1 MMTHHR
7 WLYLIALLLPVAVFA
22 GQRQDFA
29 LDGLRLVGCRID
41 AGRVVLDRAFD
52 QADAPAIAMEAEQ
65 AVDLIANPAQGQA
78 DEACSGGRCVV
89 RVDRALFP
97 VRVTRPGRYVRW
109 VRGYFPQGG
118 GWVHSE
124 SLDFGAPQ
132 WYTDCD
138 GSTAGK
144 WVWVK
149 GPVYDLAAGVHLL
162 WLHNWHGGALLDKIA
177 LMPEGIAPSDMGPAS
192 TPLAPAK
199 EGWAA
204 TRVVAIPGL
213 TALTAADWPGEANGG
228 QVTRRI
234 SLDGGRTWEPLAPRA
249 GLNEPVAQVALRAD
263 LQAANGR
270 GPALSAPTLSYETS
284 PQALVTLENDRVR
297 ATFLKAT
304 GALVGLYDKGAKAD
318 CLNAPGLEAP
328 FALRHLPTGAAK
340 PETIPADQVKLTG
353 LKVEKTGLF
362 ATYLVASDIRVRLQ
376 VGLKGDELTFGLD
389 VDNASK
395 LDLVE
400 VACPFLPGVRMGER
414 SADDLL
420 MTPSWQGGVE
430 TSDPVRIGEG
440 GVRYPTGGA
449 MCWFDLYEKQPAHGI
464 YLSGHDTS
472 LMGCYLSATPD
483 READT
488 LTFSLT
494 KYAHVKPG
502 KRFTT
507 APAVIGVHQGD
518 WHTAA
523 DAYRTWAQTW
533 MRKPNPPE
541 WVREADGWYG
551 LVTSADSSKIPFRRM
566 PEYLKRAR
574 ELGTNYIQVWGQMT
588 GGNNCDSLP
597 YPNPVLGGLDE
608 FKASVREV
616 RRWGG
621 HITFYVSSQFW
632 KVDYGNE
639 PMIGSTPRSLLPAG
653 VPTWD
658 WTEWI
663 NYAIRGYDGGFS
675 GDTPL
680 SPEEK
685 ARYVTNWRR
694 TILCPMTDAWA
705 NRHLKYWCVDQYGG
719 QYGASG
725 IYLDETCA
733 AAERYCFAANHGHEH
748 HGVWGAGLTKSM
760 RDMVESGRKRD
771 PDWMFAMEGCG
782 DAVGQ
787 FADVNLISP
796 ASARKPGQW
805 GVTRRFA
812 PECFHY
818 TFPDY
823 ILYDGVA
830 NGTYGKSQEDCF
842 LDVHLHGNRYDSFS
856 VAAADYLK
864 LRQRTK
870 QLLYRARFMDSVGV
884 ETADEPVR
892 AKLNVLDDIR
902 LINLANPEHKPAAQV
917 TVAVEKPAGYS
928 AYYFDLEGK
937 EGPLPVQVQGN
948 RVTFTA
954 PTSRASTVVL
964 ARRCEPLVRVP
975 TASITAG
982 DAGYLEVF
990 VTNVTAQRIQGK
1002 LRLEQPLAG
1011 NNPQTNLNL
1020 PPQATIAVRL
1030 PLTATAAAER
1040 RCYAGHVILEAAGTK
1055 VRRPVELLVVSPF
1068 GLSATLKPQ
1077 GVRVT
1082 VINQSQAT
1090 QEGVLTLKGVPWPA
1104 GVKETL
1110 KLGPAQTAQ
1119 VLLPLENAPLDT
1131 LSLDAEIQVS
1141 GQADQQRLAV
1151 RPVVINGGFERAG
1164 AGGRPADWS
1173 YQGPER
1179 VSMETKSPAEGQQCL
1194 KLEGQKGVFVEADQT
1209 IAVEPGGTYE
1219 ATCRMHRTAGEGARI
1234 GPAVVLFLKAGG
1246 ERYVY
1251 MQKTTK
1257 APDDQWNEYRG
1268 TFTVKDDV
1276 ARVLLYLYNVN
1287 STATAW
1293 YDDVR
1298 VRPVSGE

>member
-1 MMTHHR
+1 MMPHHR
-7 WLYLIALLLPVAVFA
+7 WLCLFLLLLPIVACAV
-22 GQRQDFA
+22 QRQDFA
-29 LDGLRLVGCRID
+29 LDSLRLVGCRVE
-41 AGRVVLDRAFD
+41 AGKVVLDRSFD
-52 QADAPAIAMEAEQ
+52 QADGAAIVMEAEQ

-78 DEACSGGRCVV
+78 DQACSGGRCVL

-97 VRVTRPGRYVRW
+97 VRVTQPGRYVRW
-109 VRGYFPQGG
+109 VRGFFPQGG

-124 SLDFGAPQ
+124 SLDFGEPQ

-149 GPVYDLAAGVHLL
+149 GPTYELTAGVHLL

-177 LMPEGIAPSDMGPAS
+177 LMPEGMDPSDLGPAS

-204 TRVVAIPGL
+204 TRVVPVSGL
-213 TALTAADWPGEANGG
+213 TALTAATWPGEANDG
-228 QVTRRI
+228 QVTRRV
-234 SLDGGRTWEPLAPRA
+234 SLDGGRTWEALAPKA
-249 GLNEPVAQVALRAD
+249 GLNKPVAQVVLRAD
-263 LQAANGR
+263 LQAASGR
-270 GPALSAPTLSYETS
+270 GPALSAPALAYETS
-284 PQALVTLENDRVR
+284 PQALVALENDRVR

-304 GALVGLYDKGAKAD
+304 GALVGLYDKGAKIE
-318 CLNAPGLEAP
+318 CLKAPGLDAP
-328 FALRHLPTGAAK
+328 FALRHLSAGAAK
-340 PETIPADQVKLTG
+340 PETIGGEQVKLTG
-353 LKVEKTGLF
+353 LTAGKASLSAAYV
-362 ATYLVASDIRVRLQ
+362 VADGIRVRLQ
-376 VGLKGDELTFGLD
+376 VGLNGDELTFGLD
-389 VDNASK
+389 VDNGSK

-414 SADDLL
+414 SADDYL
-420 MTPSWQGGVE
+420 MTPNWQGGVE
-430 TSDPVRIGEG
+430 TSDPVRTGESG
-440 GVRYPTGGA
+440 MRYPTGGA
-449 MCWFDLYEKQPAHGI
+449 MCWFDLYEKQPAHGV

-494 KYAHVKPG
+494 KYAHVRPG

-523 DAYRTWAQTW
+523 DAYRTWAQSW

-541 WVREADGWYG
+541 WVSEADGWYG
-551 LVTSADSSKIPFRRM
+551 LVTSADSSRVPFSRM
-566 PEYLKRAR
+566 PDYLKRAR

-588 GGNNCDSLP
+588 GGSNCDSLP
-597 YPNPVLGGLDE
+597 YPNPVLGTLDE
-608 FKASVREV
+608 FKAAVREV

-639 PMIGSTPRSLLPAG
+639 PMIGSTPRSMLPPG

-658 WTEWI
+658 WNEWI
-663 NYAIRGYDGGFS
+663 NYAVRGYDGEFS

-685 ARYVTNWRR
+685 ARYITNWRR

-733 AAERYCFAANHGHEH
+733 AGERYCFAANHGHEH
-748 HGVWGAGLTKSM
+748 HGVWGAGLAKSM
-760 RDMVESGRKRD
+760 RDMVECGRKHD

-796 ASARKPGQW
+796 ASARKPGLW

-823 ILYDGVA
+823 ILYNGVA
-830 NGTYGKSQEDCF
+830 NGMYSKSQEDCF
-842 LDVHLHGNRYDSFS
+842 LDVHLLGNRYDSFS
-856 VAAADYLK
+856 TGAAEYVR

-870 QLLYRARFMDSVGV
+870 QLLYRARFMDDVGL
-884 ETADEPVR
+884 ETSDEAVR
-892 AKLNVLDDIR
+892 AKLNVLGDVR
-902 LINLANPEHKPAAQV
+902 LVNIANPDHKADVRVSVAAKTDGMV
-917 TVAVEKPAGYS
+917 G
-928 AYYFDLEGK
+928 YYFDLEGK
-937 EGPLPVQVQGN
+937 EGPLPVQSQGSGI
-948 RVTFTA
+948 TFTA
-954 PTSRASTVVL
+954 PTSHASTVVL

-975 TASITAG
+975 TATIAAGDRGDLEVLVTNITA
-982 DAGYLEVF
+982 
-990 VTNVTAQRIQGK
+990 QPMQGT

-1011 NNPQTNLNL
+1011 NNPRANLNL
-1020 PPQATIAVRL
+1020 PPQATVSVRL
-1030 PLTATAAAER
+1030 PISATVSAER
-1040 RCYAGHVILEAAGTK
+1040 RCYSGHVVLQADGTK

-1068 GLSATLKPQ
+1068 SLGAALKPQ
-1077 GVRVT
+1077 GLCVT
-1082 VINQSQAT
+1082 VTNQSQAA
-1090 QEGVLTLKGVPWPA
+1090 QEGVLTLRGEAWPA
-1104 GVKETL
+1104 GIRQAL

-1119 VLLPLENAPLDT
+1119 VMLPLEKAPSET
-1131 LSLDAEIQVS
+1131 LALEAEVHS
-1141 GQADQQRLAV
+1141 GGQKDEQRLMV
-1151 RPVVINGGFERAG
+1151 RPVVVNGGFERAG
-1164 AGGRPADWS
+1164 AGGRAADWS
-1173 YQGPER
+1173 YQGPDR
-1179 VSMETKSPAEGQQCL
+1179 VSLDTTNPAEGQQCL

-1219 ATCRMHRTAGEGARI
+1219 ATCRMRRTAGEGARI

-1251 MQKTTK
+1251 MQKTTQ
-1257 APDDQWNEYRG
+1257 APDDQWNECRG
-1268 TFTVKDDV
+1268 AFTVKDDV